1 MAGAL
6 NYQEFTSDLRCPSIV
21 CSSIEENEETLAV
34 FDVDQHV
41 RQIGKGQFRAHV
53 AVRTVGEA
61 EFFADRYNTAL
72 SLHCTAPK
80 GAVGFMFPRSA
91 SGRFLAS
98 GEQLGEDRLI
108 FLTGYSGTDIV
119 IPALAGTEDIGMSPE
134 AFENRM
140 AVLCPTIDIPE
151 QATIYEGDPEKLH
164 ALRQAVVDIVTEPT
178 RRFPDEVV
186 ANLIDRTIAW
196 LGESAPYRGPET
208 LTIDPS
214 RPKIAKKAQEFI
226 EEHYDDTFR
235 MEDLCRETGVGVRT
249 VQRCFKDYFDVT
261 VTEYLKTKRLDAAH
275 RDLDAGH
282 PKTDTVTDI
291 ALQHGFGHLGR
302 FSVEFK
308 ERFGESP
315 GVTLATK
322 GSQKSAVREIP
333 ASAFLASADL
343 LSSAKDDQS

>member
-6 NYQEFTSDLRCPSIV
+6 NYQEFASDLRCPSIV

-34 FDVDQHV
+34 FDVDQQV
-41 RQIGKGQFRAHV
+41 RQIGKGQFRAHI
-53 AVRTVGEA
+53 AVRTVGEID
-61 EFFADRYNTAL
+61 FFADRYNTAL
-72 SLHCTAPK
+72 SLHCGSVK
-80 GAVGFMFPRSA
+80 GTVGFMFPRSA

-98 GEQLGEDRLI
+98 GQQLGEDRLI
-108 FLTGYSGTDIV
+108 FVTDYSGTDIV
-119 IPALAGTEDIGMSPE
+119 IPALAGSEDIALSPE
-134 AFENRM
+134 AFERRM
-140 AVLCPTIDIPE
+140 AVLCPTIDIPV

-164 ALRQAVVDIVTEPT
+164 ALRQAVVDIVSEPT
-178 RRFPDEVV
+178 RRFSDEAV

-208 LTIDPS
+208 LTLNPS
-214 RPKIAKKAQEFI
+214 RPSIAQTAREFI
-226 EEHYDDTFR
+226 EEHYDESFR

-249 VQRCFKDYFDVT
+249 VQRCFRDYFDVT

-275 RDLDAGH
+275 RDLGAAD
-282 PKTDTVTDI
+282 PKTDSVTEI

-322 GSQKSAVREIP
+322 ESQKSAVREIP
-333 ASAFLASADL
+333 ASVFLATADL
-343 LSSAKDDQS
+343 LPGAKDDS

>member
-1 MAGAL
+1 MAFAS
-6 NYQEFTSDLRCPSIV
+6 NYQEFASDLRCPTIV

-41 RQIGKGQFRAHV
+41 RQIGKGRFRAHI
-53 AVRTVGEA
+53 AVRTVGEID
-61 EFFADRYNTAL
+61 FFADRYNTAL
-72 SLHCTAPK
+72 SLHCGSVK
-80 GAVGFMFPRSA
+80 GTVGFMFPRSA

-108 FLTGYSGTDIV
+108 FVTDYSGTDIV
-119 IPALAGTEDIGMSPE
+119 IPALAGTEDIALSPE
-134 AFENRM
+134 ALEQRM
-140 AVLCPTIDIPE
+140 AVLCPTIGIPE
-151 QATIYEGDPEKLH
+151 QATIYEGDPQELH
-164 ALRQAVVDIVTEPT
+164 VLRQAVVNIVSEPT
-178 RRFPDEVV
+178 KRFSEEQV
-186 ANLIDRTIAW
+186 ANLIDRTVAW
-196 LGESAPYRGPET
+196 IGESAPYWGPET
-208 LTIDPS
+208 LTLDPNRS
-214 RPKIAKKAQEFI
+214 RIARKAQEFI
-226 EEHYDDTFR
+226 EEHYDGCFR

-275 RDLDAGH
+275 RDLGAAH
-282 PKTDTVTDI
+282 PNTDTVTDI

-315 GVTLATK
+315 GVTLATS

-333 ASAFLASADL
+333 ASVFLASADL
-343 LSSAKDDQS
+343 LSNAKDEQS